1 MNQGGRDLETIWED
15 TEDEVDLLHVDP
27 ANLDRPSNPIAAGSS
42 SPPLPPPSHIQH
54 PNLPSYEDEHSN
66 QLALP
71 AQTDHTDQI
80 LDDNA
85 SVGDSDGLG
94 LDSTPETEG
103 DLLLDWI
110 RNHAEARDAD
120 RNHDNNEADITS
132 ELEGPDTDS
141 DASYATST
149 SSWELDSRT
158 SSQIVSLPDITE
170 VLEVKNLEVEAT
182 ETSRA
187 IARLWI
193 GHASM
198 NKDAHYSYVHF
209 HHSFHADLLEEFRKD
224 SKLPNDDIYVPP
236 HLQPVN
242 PEDEDDVV
250 PDQHAAFG
258 IQKATQKV
266 KEPAWRDLGL
276 EELMSKG
283 PGGGNAHQGPWA
295 NNSRPG
301 TSSGAGAAAAGG
313 AAGRG
318 NAAPRRRPGHRAPG
332 SGYRGLP
339 R

>member
-198 NKDAHYSYVHF
+198 VFTPPPPTFPFYYS
-209 HHSFHADLLEEFRKD
+209 S
-224 SKLPNDDIYVPP
+224 
-236 HLQPVN
+236 
-242 PEDEDDVV
+242 
-250 PDQHAAFG
+250 
-258 IQKATQKV
+258 
-266 KEPAWRDLGL
+266 
-276 EELMSKG
+276 
-283 PGGGNAHQGPWA
+283 
-295 NNSRPG
+295 
-301 TSSGAGAAAAGG
+301 
-313 AAGRG
+313 
-318 NAAPRRRPGHRAPG
+318 
-332 SGYRGLP
+332 
-339 R
+339 